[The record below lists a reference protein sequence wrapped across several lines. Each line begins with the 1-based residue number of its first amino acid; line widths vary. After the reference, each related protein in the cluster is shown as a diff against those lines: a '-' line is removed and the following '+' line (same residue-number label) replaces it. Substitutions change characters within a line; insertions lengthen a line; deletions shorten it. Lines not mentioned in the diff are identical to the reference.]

1 MNGVLDVAAEIYSED
16 LYCIANQTLVVIPE
30 NWSNMAVSEKDLI
43 TRFVDA
49 LKQHFSVTKINVVT
63 ESTITLSVMNQYQ
76 TSLIISFGVPL
87 PEINDQYSPLKY
99 QNTELI
105 LADRPAEMN
114 QERKEKLWAALK
126 KRYPR

>member
-1 MNGVLDVAAEIYSED
+1 
-16 LYCIANQTLVVIPE
+16 
-30 NWSNMAVSEKDLI
+30 MAVSEKDLI